1 MPSMRLRQVFG
12 AVLATGVLTGVAGC
26 GEETRQR
33 IGLGNE
39 PPDEFAVATRAPLAL
54 PPNYALRPPAPG
66 ARRPQEAEIRD
77 RVRETRIRSAATG
90 ASPAGEASP
99 AENAF
104 LMRLGAAGADPAIR
118 AKVDAESEALADAQ
132 TGFIDKIVFWRNPDP
147 PGEVVDAKQESQ
159 RLKSNAALGKPPAAG
174 ATPMI
179 ERRERGFL
187 EGLLN

>member
-1 MPSMRLRQVFG
+1 MRLQRAFG
-12 AVLATGVLTGVAGC
+12 AVLAAGVLAGVAGC

-54 PPNYALRPPAPG
+54 PPDYALRPPAPG

-77 RVRETRIRSAATG
+77 QVRETLIRSAATG
-90 ASPAGEASP
+90 EAPSGEASP
-99 AENAF
+99 AENAL
-104 LMRLGAAGADPAIR
+104 LMRLGAAGTDSGIR
-118 AKVDAESEALADAQ
+118 AKVDAESEALADAR
-132 TGFIDKIVFWRNPDP
+132 TGFVDKIVFWRNPDP
-147 PGEVVDAKQESQ
+147 PGEVVDAKQEAQ